1 MKNTG
6 KIVSLQ
12 IYVAAYCSGCGEA
25 QRLAGVVSGLAP
37 EVAVEVVD
45 ISQPGAPVPP
55 QVFATPTYILNNR
68 VVSLGNPSLEH
79 LCRLLG
85 EAGVPV

>member
-1 MKNTG
+1 
-6 KIVSLQ
+6 
-12 IYVAAYCSGCGEA
+12 
-25 QRLAGVVSGLAP
+25 
-37 EVAVEVVD
+37 VAVEVVD